1 MAWNEHFN
9 IGYAT
14 DNLDI
19 TSCLFKA
26 RRVLVKSLQNTG
38 NLSKLPSSS
47 KKTVRVKRQ
56 DFGVIE
62 TENGVLFNSRTL
74 NIL

>member
-26 RRVLVKSLQNTG
+26 MRVLLKSLQNDA
-38 NLSKLPSSS
+38 SKFPSSS
-47 KKTVRVKRQ
+47 KKICRVKR
-56 DFGVIE
+56 
-62 TENGVLFNSRTL
+62 
-74 NIL
+74 